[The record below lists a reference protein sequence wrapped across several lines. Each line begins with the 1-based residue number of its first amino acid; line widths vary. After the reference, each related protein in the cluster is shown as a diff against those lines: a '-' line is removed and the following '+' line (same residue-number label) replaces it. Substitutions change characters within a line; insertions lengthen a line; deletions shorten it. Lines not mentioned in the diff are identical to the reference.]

1 VSLFRRGGGKADWLV
16 VGLGNPGDRYSRTRH
31 NIGFEVAKL
40 LAERLGLPKFKQKYG
55 GLYSEGKRVAVLLPQ
70 TFMNESGNSVGPA
83 RGALGVDLDHVL
95 VVHDEIDLP
104 FGKVE
109 VRTGGGL
116 AGHNGLKS
124 LKQGLGS
131 GDFGRVRVGVGRPDS
146 TDPEIVSRY
155 VLGRFSEDPDDVRAL
170 VESAAEAL
178 EQRVTLE

>member
-1 VSLFRRGGGKADWLV
+1 VTLFRRVKADWLV
-16 VGLGNPGDRYSRTRH
+16 VGLGNPGERYARTRH
-31 NIGFEVAKL
+31 NIGFEVAKEF
-40 LAERLGLPKFKQKYG
+40 AERLGLPKFKNKYG
-55 GLYSEGKRVAVLLPQ
+55 GLYTEGKRVAVLLPQ
-70 TFMNESGNSVGPA
+70 TYMNESGNSVGPA
-83 RGALGVDLDHVL
+83 RGALKLDLEHVL

-124 LKQGLGS
+124 VKRGLGS

-155 VLGRFSEDPDDVRAL
+155 VLGRFDEDPREL
-170 VESAAEAL
+170 VERAVE
-178 EQRVTLE
+178 EIERRVDSN